1 METESECYAR
11 EFYYA
16 RSNGGIYFVSDAS
29 NIEPQR
35 IDSFPKGFRWI
46 GKVPD
51 GDTTLTEFMEFFVRE
66 YYVREPNGETFFV
79 SDASE
84 PKYVKIARL
93 PEGVEKIKDYSD
105 KDVRSQDAGPQ
116 DRRGSFNKKV
126 ALVPEW
132 ALGPGSARA
141 GGTVGGVAKSRS
153 NPFPIPPV
161 LEHHHEMRGG
171 RGTRWTTLRLA
182 VMLPLL
188 DRACAWP
195 SSPTSSAWPGLHLRH
210 RQRPC
215 LRR

>member
-105 KDVRSQDAGPQ
+105 KDVRSRDAGPQ

-126 ALVPEW
+126 ALVPGV
-132 ALGPGSARA
+132 GPWPRFGPRRRH
-141 GGTVGGVAKSRS
+141 GRRS
-153 NPFPIPPV
+153 
-161 LEHHHEMRGG
+161 
-171 RGTRWTTLRLA
+171 
-182 VMLPLL
+182 
-188 DRACAWP
+188 
-195 SSPTSSAWPGLHLRH
+195 S
-210 RQRPC
+210 
-215 LRR
+215 